1 MFCKNCGRQ
10 LPDNA
15 AFCPGCGTKRSGG
28 DHSYEDGRSSADIK
42 NLPSYA
48 KENDHSGHAVDS
60 DRKKFSLT
68 DSGQKKFSLSDSGRD
83 KFSLSDKSRKDDGDG
98 IVRISASR
106 EPAAPPKEPTGFV
119 NPLKDSGGTVFRSDT
134 SGTEAPGSAQSAQ
147 PEQTVQPEQS
157 VPREPDA
164 VLDGSEG
171 PTGFV
176 NPLKEAGRDIHW
188 GSDGD
193 RNQQA
198 EDVGEIDSHMGF
210 AIFITV
216 LGLCNCL
223 NLVLG
228 ITAIVFASQVQKYIE
243 EGNFEQARKSS
254 NTAKVL
260 CWISLGL
267 MLLGLLMSLVSG
279 ALSAFFEA
287 VR

>member
-15 AFCPGCGTKRSGG
+15 TFCPGCGTKRSGG

-48 KENDHSGHAVDS
+48 KENDRSGHAVDS

-106 EPAAPPKEPTGFV
+106 EPAAPPKEP
-119 NPLKDSGGTVFRSDT
+119 S
-134 SGTEAPGSAQSAQ
+134 
-147 PEQTVQPEQS
+147 
-157 VPREPDA
+157 
-164 VLDGSEG
+164 
-171 PTGFV
+171 GFV

-210 AIFITV
+210 AIFVTV

-254 NTAKVL
+254 NTAKIL